1 MALQEGNITLSPN
14 GIFLR
19 GQTNFS
25 PRLSNPVH
33 LIELAISL
41 LNILFSSP
49 FFFSLRK
56 GSQVSSDEGDKVK
69 YFRN

>member
-1 MALQEGNITLSPN
+1 MVLNQSNRKQTVYLVTEETVNEET
-14 GIFLR
+14 
-19 GQTNFS
+19 GQWK
-25 PRLSNPVH
+25 
-33 LIELAISL
+33 
-41 LNILFSSP
+41 NILRLEAIGRVHHFIIRGSF